1 MSDRFIL
8 PGAGPLAHV
17 RFPGIAK
24 DTIANG
30 LEVWTIVQPAVPV
43 VSLILVLDTG
53 TASDPAE
60 RPGLT
65 GLVADLLDEG
75 AGSRNA
81 IELSDALAR
90 IGSHLDLD
98 TAPDATT
105 IGLTTLARFLPHA
118 LDLVADIVTRPHL
131 AEADLARVRELR
143 INRLRQMR
151 RLPGAA
157 GDRAL
162 LAAIFGPHPYGH
174 GAFGTTRA
182 LEAIT
187 ADEARAFWSAAF
199 GPRRTTLIV
208 AGDLAHQETVDLAR
222 ASFGHWS
229 GGAARVPVPPP
240 APPPVAG
247 RVLIVNRPGSPQSD
261 LRVGH
266 AGPSRRTPAYH
277 PLVTLNAILG
287 GQFTSRINR
296 KLREAMGVTYGART
310 SFDFRVAGGSF
321 ACDASVNA
329 AATTAAIVEML
340 KECEMIRA
348 SDTVGIEELTRAKA
362 SLTRGYVKHFETAGQ
377 LARAAAQIVSFDLDA
392 DEFDRFVP
400 RIEAVGQSDIVAT
413 AREFLHPDEAAI
425 VVVGDADQC
434 GKELESLNRPIGVF
448 EPEF

>member
-24 DTIANG
+24 QSLENG
-30 LEVWTIVQPAVPV
+30 LDVWTIVQPAVPV
-43 VSLILVLDTG
+43 VSLVLILDTG
-53 TASDPAE
+53 TGSDPTD
-60 RPGLT
+60 RPGIT

-90 IGSHLDLD
+90 IGSHIDID

-105 IGLTTLARFLPHA
+105 IALTTLSRFLPHA
-118 LDLVADIVTRPHL
+118 MELLADIVTRPHL
-131 AEADLARVRELR
+131 AEADLARVRDLR

-187 ADEARAFWSAAF
+187 VDEARAFWSTAF
-199 GPRRTTLIV
+199 GPGRTTLVV
-208 AGDLAHQETVDLAR
+208 AGDLAGHEAIDVAR
-222 ASFGHWS
+222 KSFGHWS

-240 APPPVAG
+240 AAPPVAG

-266 AGPSRRTPAYH
+266 AGPPRRTPAYH

-321 ACDASVNA
+321 ACDASVDA
-329 AATTAAIVEML
+329 AATASAIVEIL
-340 KECEMIRA
+340 KECQMMRA
-348 SDTVGIEELTRAKA
+348 SDAVGSEELSRAKA

-377 LARAAAQIVSFDLDA
+377 LARAAAQIASFELDE
-392 DEFDRFVP
+392 DEFDQFVP
-400 RIEAVGQSDIVAT
+400 RIEAVSDTDIVAT
-413 AREFLHPDEAAI
+413 ARAFLHPDDAAI
-425 VVVGDADQC
+425 VVVGDAERC

>member
-1 MSDRFIL
+1 VNDRFHL

-17 RFPGIAK
+17 RFPGIARHTL
-24 DTIANG
+24 DNG
-30 LEVWTIVQPAVPV
+30 LGVWSIVQPAVPV
-43 VSLILVLDTG
+43 VSLVLVLDTG
-53 TASDPAE
+53 TARDPAD

-75 AGSRNA
+75 AGSRDA

-90 IGSHLDLD
+90 IGSHLDVD

-105 IGLTTLARFLPHA
+105 IGLTTLARFLPQA
-118 LDLVADIVTRPHL
+118 MELLADVVTRPHL
-131 AEADLARVRELR
+131 AEADLTRVRELR

-187 ADEARAFWSAAF
+187 VDEARVFWAGAF
-199 GPRRTTLIV
+199 GPRRTTLVV
-208 AGDLAHQETVDLAR
+208 AGDVGGAAAVDAAR
-222 ASFGHWS
+222 AAFGHWT
-229 GGAARVPVPPP
+229 GGQARATIPPP
-240 APPPVAG
+240 ASPPVAG

-266 AGPSRRTPAYH
+266 GGPPRRTPAYH

-296 KLREAMGVTYGART
+296 KLREAMGVTYGARS

-321 ACDASVNA
+321 ACDASVDL
-329 AATTAAIVEML
+329 AATTSAIVEIL
-340 KECEMIRA
+340 KECQMIRA
-348 SDTVGIEELTRAKA
+348 ADAVGAEELTRAKA

-377 LARAAAQIVSFDLDA
+377 LARAAAQIASFELDE

-400 RIEAVGQSDIVAT
+400 RIEAVAEADVAAT
-413 AREFLHPDEAAI
+413 AREFLHPGDAAI
-425 VVVGDADQC
+425 VVVGDADRC
-434 GKELESLNRPIGVF
+434 AKELETLNRPIDVF